1 MDKLE
6 IIGKPPGMPGTGLVG
21 TLPIR
26 GAKNAALPI
35 QCAALLASGLTRL
48 RHVPKLTDVS
58 TMNRLLREVGCAVE
72 VIADSDGRTVEIDP
86 RGVAQGSLEAPYE
99 MVKTMRAS
107 VTVMGPLLARYGRA
121 RVSLP
126 GGCAIG
132 ARPIDQHLK
141 GLQALGAKVTLEHGY
156 VDLEAKRLTGGRFL
170 FDKVTVGGTQNVMMA
185 ATLAKGHT
193 TLENVAREPEV
204 EELALFLNKMG
215 AKISGAGTPTIEIDG
230 VDELSGIDHAILAD
244 RIEAGTFAVAAA
256 ISRGNVLLEHAPVD
270 HMHAIMDTLIA
281 AGVECRVESGG
292 LRVIG
297 PERLRPF
304 DVVTRPHPGFPT
316 DMQAQIMVL
325 AAMADGASVIRETIF
340 ENRFMHVPELNRLGA
355 NILVNGNTAVVRG
368 PTHFSGTTVMATDLR
383 ASASLVLAGLV
394 AEGTTEVR
402 RVYHIDR
409 GYEAIEARLCP
420 LGAQMSRYHGGSA

>member
-6 IIGKPPGMPGTGLVG
+6 IIGKPPGSPGAGLRG
-21 TLPIR
+21 RLEIR

-35 QCAALLASGLTRL
+35 QCAALLASSTTRL
-48 RHVPKLTDVS
+48 RHVPKLTDVA
-58 TMNRLLREVGCAVE
+58 TMNRLLREVGCGVE
-72 VIADSDGRTVEIDP
+72 VHADGRTIEIDP
-86 RGVAQGSLEAPYE
+86 RDVAKGTLEAPYE
-99 MVKTMRAS
+99 LVKTMRAS

-141 GLQALGAKVTLEHGY
+141 GLQALGAEVELAHGY
-156 VDLEAKRLTGGRFL
+156 VELTCPRLSGARFH

-185 ATLAKGHT
+185 ATLAKGT
-193 TLENVAREPEV
+193 TVLENVAREPEV
-204 EELALFLNKMG
+204 EELALMLNKMG
-215 AKISGAGTPTIEIDG
+215 AKISGAGTPKIEIEG
-230 VDELSGIDHAILAD
+230 VDELSGVDHAILAD

-256 ISRGNVLLEHAPVD
+256 VTRGDVLLEHAPVD
-270 HMHAIMDTLIA
+270 HMHAVIDKLVE
-281 AGVECRVESGG
+281 AGVDCRIEPDG

-297 PERLRPF
+297 PEHLKPI

-325 AAMADGASVIRETIF
+325 ACMAEGASVIRETIF

-355 NILVNGNTAVVRG
+355 DIVVNGNTAVVRG
-368 PTHFSGTTVMATDLR
+368 PTKFSGTTVMATDLR
-383 ASASLVLAGLV
+383 ASASLVIAALI
-394 AEGTTEVR
+394 AEGRTEVR

-409 GYEAIEARLCP
+409 GYEAIETRLNP
-420 LGAQMSRYHGGSA
+420 LGAQMSRYHGAGG

>member
-6 IIGKPPGMPGTGLVG
+6 IIGTPPNQPGTGLRG
-21 TLPIR
+21 RLAIR

-35 QCAALLASGLTRL
+35 QCAALLGDGPTRL
-48 RHVPKLTDVS
+48 RHVPQLTDVA
-58 TMNRLLREVGCAVE
+58 TMNRLLERLGASVE
-72 VIADSDGRTVEIDP
+72 VDRDADGRTVEVDP
-86 RGVAQGSLEAPYE
+86 RGVAKGSLEAPYE
-99 MVKTMRAS
+99 LVKTMRAS
-107 VTVMGPLLARYGRA
+107 VTVMGPLLARYGRT

-141 GLQALGAKVTLEHGY
+141 GMEALGAEVTLEHGY
-156 VDLEAKRLTGGRFL
+156 VDLAAERLQGARFH

-185 ATLAKGHT
+185 AVLAKGST
-193 TLENVAREPEV
+193 LLENVAREPEV
-204 EELALFLNKMG
+204 QELALFLNKMG
-215 AKISGAGTPTIEIDG
+215 ARISGAGTHTIEIEG
-230 VDELSGIDHAILAD
+230 VDSLSGIDHAILPD

-256 ISRGNVLLEHAPVD
+256 ITRGNVLLEHAPID
-270 HMHAIMDTLIA
+270 HMHAVIDKLVE
-281 AGVECRVESGG
+281 AGVECRVEADG

-297 PERLRPF
+297 PERLSPI
-304 DVVTRPHPGFPT
+304 DVATRPHPGFPT

-355 NILVNGNTAVVRG
+355 DIVVNGNTAVVRG
-368 PTHFSGTTVMATDLR
+368 PTSFSGTTVMATDLR

-394 AEGTTEVR
+394 AEGTTEIR

-409 GYEAIEARLCP
+409 GYEAIEERLNP
-420 LGAQMSRYHGGSA
+420 LGARMLRYHGAGA